1 MGAGCGKRE
10 IQLSL
15 RGTDT
20 LNLDENGAALPVVL
34 RIYQLKGRDRIENA
48 DFTPLWKNDT
58 EVLEGDIVER
68 QELTLLPDSKVIVK
82 VEPRKESGF
91 LAVMALFRKR
101 RGNDWRQVIALKG
114 SKVHSVE
121 IVLEEGAI
129 MIQKVK

>member
-1 MGAGCGKRE
+1 LGAGCGKRE